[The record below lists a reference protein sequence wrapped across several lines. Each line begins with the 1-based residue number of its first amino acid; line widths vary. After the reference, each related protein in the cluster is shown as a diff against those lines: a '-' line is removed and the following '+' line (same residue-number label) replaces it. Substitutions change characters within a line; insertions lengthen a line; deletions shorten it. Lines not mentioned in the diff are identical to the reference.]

1 MVATCLLSDGQCATT
16 KLDSLPRLVHSIL
29 ELTFERGFGM
39 GSVGDNYVRLVGGD
53 LVSSIITDTPTMRI
67 EVLRRETVGRMHW
80 HFRQP
85 ELSLFWFG
93 KGAERLRATIDGR
106 PVERQFRGT
115 SKLAI
120 FPPAIEIE

>member
-1 MVATCLLSDGQCATT
+1 
-16 KLDSLPRLVHSIL
+16 VHSIL

-39 GSVGDNYVRLVGGD
+39 GSIGENYVRLVGGD
-53 LVSSIITDTPTMRI
+53 LVSSIITDTPSMRI

-93 KGAERLRATIDGR
+93 KG
-106 PVERQFRGT
+106 PNV
-115 SKLAI
+115 
-120 FPPAIEIE
+120 

>member
-1 MVATCLLSDGQCATT
+1 
-16 KLDSLPRLVHSIL
+16 
-29 ELTFERGFGM
+29 
-39 GSVGDNYVRLVGGD
+39 LVGGD

-93 KGAERLRATIDGR
+93 KG
-106 PVERQFRGT
+106 PNV
-115 SKLAI
+115 
-120 FPPAIEIE
+120 